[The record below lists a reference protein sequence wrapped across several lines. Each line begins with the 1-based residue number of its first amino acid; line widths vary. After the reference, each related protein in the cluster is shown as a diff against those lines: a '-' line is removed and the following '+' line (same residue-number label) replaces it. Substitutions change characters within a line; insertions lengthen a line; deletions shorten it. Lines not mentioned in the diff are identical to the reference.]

1 MSMNLEIK
9 AGRKALE
16 IIRNEGLKAERVRIV
31 AGAAGGPKWLVLS
44 GLDKILFG
52 HFFKHRKKP
61 LFLIGASIGAWRFA
75 ALSTKDP
82 VGAIENFRQGY
93 INQEYKTKP
102 SIKDVTR
109 ESYKVLDLFLNDN
122 AVNEILDHP
131 NQRLNFLSVRSKSI
145 LKSDSRS
152 ILLPGLGLAALM
164 NILSRKSLG
173 LFFERALFY
182 DDRDVPPF
190 FDMDNFPV
198 QKIKLDRE
206 NFRNALISS
215 GSIPLVMEGIKDIPG
230 AFKGIYRDGAMID
243 YHLDIPFNGGD
254 DLVLYPHFTNKIVSG
269 WFDKSLFWRKPNPVN
284 IDNVLLISP
293 SSEFVNSLP
302 YGKIPDRNDFYF
314 FKDKDHE
321 RINYWE
327 KVTEMNERLGDE
339 FYEVCESGSIK
350 EAVKPF

>member
-1 MSMNLEIK
+1 MNLEIK

-16 IIRNEGLKAERVRIV
+16 IVRDEGLTAERVRIV

-44 GLDKILFG
+44 GLDRVLFG
-52 HFFKHRKKP
+52 HFFKNRKKS

-82 VGAIENFRQGY
+82 VSAIENFRQDY
-93 INQEYKTKP
+93 INQKYFTKP
-102 SIKDVTR
+102 SIEDVTR
-109 ESYKVLDLFLNDN
+109 ESFKVLDSFLDDY
-122 AVNEILDHP
+122 AVNEILSHP
-131 NQRLNFLSVRSKSI
+131 SHRLNFLSVRSKSVF
-145 LKSDSRS
+145 KSDSRS

-164 NILSRKSLG
+164 NIISRKSLG
-173 LFFERALFY
+173 MFFERALFY
-182 DDRDVPPF
+182 DDRDIPPYF
-190 FDMDNFPV
+190 EMDNFPI
-198 QKIKLDRE
+198 QKVKLNRD
-206 NFRNALISS
+206 NFRNALMSS

-243 YHLDIPFNGGD
+243 YHLDIPFNCAD
-254 DLVLYPHFTNKIVSG
+254 DLVLYPHFSNEIVPG

-293 SSEFVNSLP
+293 SVEFVKSLP
-302 YGKIPDRNDFYF
+302 YGKIPDRNDFYI

-339 FYEVCESGSIK
+339 FHEICESGSIK
-350 EAVKPF
+350 EAVKPL